1 MYHIKHPKVHL
12 SKSLKSLQE
21 KVQKIRSKE
30 NKSFSLQFTLCATH
44 TFLCITVTHIPTTN
58 HTNSR
63 RHTHIY
69 TTIVFLQSH
78 HTRKDFTSGKLK
90 IRIRKFLYAT
100 PGIPNLFSSFG
111 IHIVYL
117 VSDATTQS

>member
-44 TFLCITVTHIPTTN
+44 TFLCITVTHIQQTTQI
-58 HTNSR
+58 HVDTL
-63 RHTHIY
+63 IY
-69 TTIVFLQSH
+69 TPPSYFCSH
-78 HTRKDFTSGKLK
+78 ITLVK
-90 IRIRKFLYAT
+90 IS
-100 PGIPNLFSSFG
+100 PVEN
-111 IHIVYL
+111 
-117 VSDATTQS
+117 